1 MSALFLLFFF
11 QGVLNKMAIE
21 IEILKDEVEK
31 ITSSIDLTTI
41 ELDAKRGPN
50 GLNIIA
56 VIDKEGGVTVSD
68 CEKVSRLLNDR
79 IEILHP
85 AEINNYTLQVS
96 SPGTSRVFK
105 DKKEYELFTSK
116 DVRVI
121 LSEPLNKKHRSNII
135 EGKLIGF
142 KNDVVTVEAEGE
154 LIFIPLEKISKTK
167 LNG

>member
-1 MSALFLLFFF
+1 
-11 QGVLNKMAIE
+11 MAIE

-31 ITSSIDLTTI
+31 ITRSIGLKTI
-41 ELDAKRGPN
+41 ELEAKRGPN

-56 VIDKEGGVTVSD
+56 VIDKDGGVTVSD
-68 CEKVSRLLNDR
+68 CERVTRLLNDR

-85 AEINNYTLQVS
+85 TEIDNYTLQVS

-105 DKKEYELFTSK
+105 DKKEYDLFASK

-121 LSEPLNKKHRSNII
+121 LSESLDKKHGSTIL
-135 EGKLIGF
+135 EGKLIGI
-142 KNDVVTVEAEGE
+142 KNDVVTIEAEGE
-154 LIFIPLEKISKTK
+154 LIPIPLEKISKTK